1 MMPKPIYFEN
11 LAKSNLFFDKKLK
24 EKFNVFLKKG
34 KFILSDSVILFEK
47 NFSKFIGTKF
57 CVGVGNGLDALTI
70 AFSALE
76 IQKGS
81 EVIVASNSYIAC
93 IIAIKNS
100 NLRPILV
107 EPDVGTYNLDISK
120 IEKKITKKTKAILA
134 VHLYGKPCDM
144 IALKKICK
152 KYKLFLIEDCAQ
164 SHGASINGQ
173 ITGSF
178 GDIGCF
184 SFYPTKNLGGFG
196 DGGAITCNNQ
206 SLSNKLKK
214 IRNYGSIKKYQ
225 NDILGVNSRLDEIQA
240 TFLNIKLKYLNK
252 INNHKIKLAALY
264 DKFLKNDFIK
274 PIKQKNIKD
283 VFHIYN
289 IRHNKRDKLK
299 KYLESYNIQTDIH
312 YKTPP
317 YRQKCFKNDLKIEYP
332 ISDKI
337 HATTLSL
344 PISFSHSEEDILTVI
359 KRMNSFKS

>member
-1 MMPKPIYFEN
+1 M
-11 LAKSNLFFDKKLK
+11 
-24 EKFNVFLKKG
+24 
-34 KFILSDSVILFEK
+34 
-47 NFSKFIGTKF
+47 
-57 CVGVGNGLDALTI
+57 
-70 AFSALE
+70 
-76 IQKGS
+76 
-81 EVIVASNSYIAC
+81 
-93 IIAIKNS
+93 AIKNS

-107 EPDVGTYNLDISK
+107 EPDIKTYNLDIKK
-120 IEKKITKKTKAILA
+120 IEKKITKNTKAILA

-144 IALKKICK
+144 KQLKKICK
-152 KYKLFLIEDCAQ
+152 KYNLFLIEDCAQ

-178 GDIGCF
+178 GDMGCF

-196 DGGAITCNNQ
+196 DGGAITCNNK

-214 IRNYGSIKKYQ
+214 IRNYGVSKKYK

-240 TFLNIKLKYLNK
+240 AFLNIKLKYLNK

-264 DKFLKNDFIK
+264 DKFLNDDFTK
-274 PIKQKNIKD
+274 PIKQKNTKD

-317 YRQKCFKNDLKIEYP
+317 YRQECFKNYFKKKYP
-332 ISDKI
+332 ISEEI

-344 PISFSHSEEDILTVI
+344 PISYSHKEKDILQVI
-359 KRMNSFKS
+359 KVLNRF